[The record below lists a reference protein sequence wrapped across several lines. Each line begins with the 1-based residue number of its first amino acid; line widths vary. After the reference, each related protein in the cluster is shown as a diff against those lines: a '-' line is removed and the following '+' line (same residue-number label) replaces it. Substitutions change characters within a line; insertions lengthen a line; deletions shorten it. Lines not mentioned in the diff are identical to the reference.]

1 MKCLQGTMSRCKVTS
16 CLLQQTQVV
25 AAGLNTIS
33 TVTKVA
39 RCSELGPIL
48 ADLLSKGR
56 REEFDNLHPAGP
68 GREWF
73 PRPVPEP
80 LVRWIREPKVDHN
93 LGRKIL
99 GWMKDHGTAPGAVLS
114 GERPKG
120 GTEMEAMDY
129 FDIDV

>member
-1 MKCLQGTMSRCKVTS
+1 MVS

-25 AAGLNTIS
+25 AAGLNTVS
-33 TVTKVA
+33 TVTKVT
-39 RCSELGPIL
+39 RCSELGPVL
-48 ADLLSKGR
+48 ADLLSKGK
-56 REEFDNLHPAGP
+56 REEFDRLHPAGP
-68 GREWF
+68 GRELL

-80 LVRWIREPKVDHN
+80 LVRWIRQPEVDHN

-99 GWMKDHGTAPGAVLS
+99 GWMSEHGMAPGAVLNR
-114 GERPKG
+114 ERPRG

>member
-1 MKCLQGTMSRCKVTS
+1 MTS

-25 AAGLNTIS
+25 AAGLNTVS
-33 TVTKVA
+33 TVTKVT

-48 ADLLSKGR
+48 ADLLSKGKKV
-56 REEFDNLHPAGP
+56 EFERLHPAGP
-68 GREWF
+68 GREVF